1 MEGKLFEK
9 PIFRN
14 VTTHGPQDIPLTD
27 KDFYQYLHLIYD
39 AAGYSEHPT
48 IRDARRNLAK
58 EVETQKGMAPRQS
71 QILAQRDPKTFP
83 EHYQAH
89 CSSID
94 TVSAVLDEEVQ
105 TKHIEYFQGYG
116 QICEPG
122 LPLELP
128 AHMKESILMLPKM
141 AEMREDIQISEGN
154 NDEEKLQAKKRE
166 YREALVRQRRA
177 DLKKYQESWI
187 HVERDQNILNR
198 GKGKP
203 LHVVK
208 DICTRA
214 QYLIMPEL
222 ARIATAMACTA
233 ELTFEEKLFF
243 LGDLRTLCSRKED
256 VIYLPNE
263 QPIEGFCPA
272 QGCQLEI
279 ENLTK
284 SERSAHIHECI
295 RREKGLALQVP
306 NSRLHFCYE
315 CMEWFLKRQWP
326 DHCTAHLQSWQ
337 TQHCEAVKYRHT
349 VIRPTYCP
357 FCLWNFQNPA
367 EERLQYW
374 TRSGNLRQHIETK
387 HMPEISWPVMT
398 SICECSQT
406 FDNERELCHHLHDVH
421 GLKDTIWRNPKLP
434 RKRKRTSK
442 IEPQILSQKSEA
454 DYSKK
459 LSNNI
464 FVPTPTV
471 NTFITEYPQKHYCS
485 SRSEKSSSSSGS
497 SSVVSYFS
505 TANFPLSSRPTTP
518 ELDVIDPKILEVFDL
533 DQENESQPLSM
544 SRQQCARV
552 MKETTSAQEESTI
565 STSIGHQLPETE
577 DDGNDDSLESEGNG
591 PDPNREDSAEVPSK
605 DKQALSHPMQR
616 SDTKNWHRRLN
627 ARDRRKLLAL
637 KGKKMTLRQV
647 GIQFAHLDTDFLRQV
662 WGELNLPERCTRSR

>member
-1 MEGKLFEK
+1 MKIGSSLNHDYNLVLF
-9 PIFRN
+9 PSS
-14 VTTHGPQDIPLTD
+14 TTPWEIAWRLNQVWLKNNRDPDYTVFGI
-27 KDFYQYLHLIYD
+27 
-39 AAGYSEHPT
+39 G
-48 IRDARRNLAK
+48 IRDSKRSQFASGDLLLGLALAHSALFGSGTEADLAK
-58 EVETQKGMAPRQS
+58 YDLSNGDPKRLKKGMAPRQS

-459 LSNNI
+459 VR
-464 FVPTPTV
+464 F
-471 NTFITEYPQKHYCS
+471 H
-485 SRSEKSSSSSGS
+485 RS
-497 SSVVSYFS
+497 
-505 TANFPLSSRPTTP
+505 PP
-518 ELDVIDPKILEVFDL
+518 
-533 DQENESQPLSM
+533 
-544 SRQQCARV
+544 
-552 MKETTSAQEESTI
+552 
-565 STSIGHQLPETE
+565 H
-577 DDGNDDSLESEGNG
+577 
-591 PDPNREDSAEVPSK
+591 
-605 DKQALSHPMQR
+605 
-616 SDTKNWHRRLN
+616 
-627 ARDRRKLLAL
+627 
-637 KGKKMTLRQV
+637 
-647 GIQFAHLDTDFLRQV
+647 
-662 WGELNLPERCTRSR
+662 